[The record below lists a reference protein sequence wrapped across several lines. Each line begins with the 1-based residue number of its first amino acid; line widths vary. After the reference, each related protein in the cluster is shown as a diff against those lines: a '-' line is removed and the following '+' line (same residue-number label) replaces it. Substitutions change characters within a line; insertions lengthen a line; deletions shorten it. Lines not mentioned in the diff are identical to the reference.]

1 MTRIV
6 ALLLL
11 TAWPLAGRAA
21 ELITPREPV
30 ADRFIVVLDG
40 KLRRGLG
47 LPAAEA
53 LARELAARVS
63 GRVLHTY
70 AGVVGGFAI
79 QAKREALA
87 PLLRDARVSFIEQD
101 SVMRKSG
108 TQRHPASWGL
118 DRIDQPALP
127 LDRSYTYAGS
137 GEGVSAYVVDTGARG
152 THRDFTGRITAGVN
166 LARDRGD
173 PRDASDCQG
182 HGTHVAGTVAG
193 TVSGVAK
200 KATLVPVR
208 VLGCDGSGT
217 NADVIAGLD
226 WVAKNARPPAV
237 VNMSLGGGA
246 SRALDNA
253 VKDLVARGITVVVA
267 AGNENADACSRS
279 PARAPEAITVAASDR
294 NDKRAAFSNKGTCV
308 DLFAPGLQIV
318 SGAHTAD
325 EATTTLSG
333 TSMAAPHVAGA
344 AAIYLAAHPAARPA
358 AVAAALIEAAAKG
371 LVADAGGSP
380 NRLLQ
385 TAGLV
390 TDEAPPA
397 APPPRQEEGVICR
410 LPLIGGICPDRK

>member
-1 MTRIV
+1 MIRTI
-6 ALLLL
+6 ALSLLL
-11 TAWPLAGRAA
+11 AWPLAGRAA
-21 ELITPREPV
+21 ELITPREPL

-40 KLRRGLG
+40 KLRRGLA

-53 LARELAARVS
+53 LARELAALVS

-79 QAKREALA
+79 QAKREALT

-108 TQRHPASWGL
+108 AQHRPASWGL

-137 GEGVSAYVVDTGARG
+137 GEGVLAYVVDTGVRG
-152 THRDFTGRITAGVN
+152 THREFTGRIAAGVN
-166 LARDRGD
+166 VARDRGD

-193 TVSGVAK
+193 TSSGVAK

-208 VLGCDGSGT
+208 VLGCDGAGT

-226 WVAKNARPPAV
+226 WVARNARAPAV

-246 SRALDNA
+246 SRALDSA
-253 VKDLVARGITVVVA
+253 VKDLVARGVTVVVA
-267 AGNENADACSRS
+267 AGNENADACNGS

-294 NDKRAAFSNKGTCV
+294 NDQRASFSNKGRCV
-308 DLFAPGLQIV
+308 DLFAPGVRIV
-318 SGAHTAD
+318 SAAHTAD
-325 EATTTLSG
+325 EATQALNG

-344 AAIYLAAHPAARPA
+344 AAVYLAAHPSARPA
-358 AVAAALIEAAAKG
+358 DVAAALLKAAAAELIG
-371 LVADAGGSP
+371 DAAGAP

-385 TAGLV
+385 TAGLIN
-390 TDEAPPA
+390 DEAPPA
-397 APPPRQEEGVICR
+397 EPPPREEESVVCT
-410 LPLIGGICPDRK
+410 LPLIGGICPDR